1 MYLPEV
7 VRNYASERF
16 IAALAGVLGE
26 PVQRVSAA
34 TSAAIPALLSLYV
47 HEVADPAGADEV
59 YETLHDRGPSVL
71 SDFPQFL
78 GGSDSNGLIE
88 EGAAQFKRLFGRD
101 SADGLAHAI
110 SGFSGLGISSSR
122 SVVGI
127 VNTMVVATLSKH
139 SAAENGRELA
149 AFLRD
154 NRAAI
159 AGAIPSGL
167 HEYLRAIPEVRS
179 AVHQYDV
186 GVAATGTD
194 DAMYNESEIPRQ
206 ENAHNDRYYQVE
218 HNDADRF
225 AVLAWVVP
233 LLLVLVVGAALMYVL
248 APRTPLPIPPLAQNT
263 LSPQPDD
270 AAQTAGATLIPQTS
284 SLKALNLRGDP
295 TLGQD
300 LGDSVDR
307 LKASLVQGSG
317 NGNITALE
325 QTHAEIGNISARVE
339 KLPPDEQRLVAATL
353 RNNLAQLKSSAS
365 AVKDPTRKELITEIM
380 GKLKTIAEPPLLQ

>member
-1 MYLPEV
+1 MFLPEV

-16 IAALAGVLGE
+16 VAALAGALGE

-47 HEVADPAGADEV
+47 NEVADPAGADEV
-59 YETLHDRGPSVL
+59 YETLHNRGPSVL
-71 SDFPQFL
+71 SDLPQSL
-78 GGSDSNGLIE
+78 VGNDSYALIE
-88 EGAAQFKRLFGRD
+88 EGAAQFKRIFGRD

-127 VNTMVVATLSKH
+127 VNTMVIATLSRH

-159 AGAIPSGL
+159 AGAIPAGL
-167 HEYLRAIPEVRS
+167 HEYLNVTPKVRS
-179 AVHQYDV
+179 AVHQHDE
-186 GVAATGTD
+186 GMAATGTD
-194 DAMYNESEIPRQ
+194 DEMHDESEIPRQ
-206 ENAHNDRYYQVE
+206 ENAHNNRYYE
-218 HNDADRF
+218 LDHNDADRF
-225 AVLAWVVP
+225 AALAWVVP
-233 LLLVLVVGAALMYVL
+233 LIMVLVVGAALMYVL
-248 APRTPLPIPPLAQNT
+248 APQRPSLVPPLAQNI
-263 LSPQPDD
+263 LSTPED
-270 AAQTAGATLIPQTS
+270 AAQPAGATLIPQAS

-300 LGDSVDR
+300 LGESVDR

-317 NGNITALE
+317 NGNIPALE
-325 QTHAEIGNISARVE
+325 QTRDDIGNITARVQ

-353 RNNLAQLKSSAS
+353 RNNLTQLKSSAS
-365 AVKDPTRKELITEIM
+365 AVEDPTRKELLTEIM
-380 GKLKTIAEPPLLQ
+380 GKLQVIAEPQMVR